1 MEDASDPLPL
11 PLFYHTKT
19 AVRLM
24 SPRKVSPRLGLAQNV
39 GSDVTSAIDL
49 PRPAF
54 KKPANGLA
62 FAGVT

>member
-24 SPRKVSPRLGLAQNV
+24 SPRKGLAAAGLAQHV

-49 PRPAF
+49 PRPAS
-54 KKPANGLA
+54 KSQPT
-62 FAGVT
+62 V